1 MVPTKSRNLQ
11 GGRKMP
17 RKLMIKEKFDYQ
29 LSTAEDQR
37 TVRLQYLTV
46 AVDVHT
52 LQFINMKK
60 NFFKKIH

>member
-1 MVPTKSRNLQ
+1 
-11 GGRKMP
+11 MP

-60 NFFKKIH
+60 NF